1 MALDTGEVKA
11 ALLEGV
17 SGLVVSPDGKYVVAR
32 GTSDP
37 TSKIYDLGGGPP
49 RPIKGLRQGEHVI
62 AWGNQDSLPLYVAV
76 REDSVVVNLF
86 RLNPVTGQRQF
97 WRRLMP
103 SDPAGVRLI
112 EDIYIAPDAQAYGY
126 SYYRLLSEVYIA
138 EGLH

>member
-1 MALDTGEVKA
+1 MVLINDLAVCDENLAVVKQR
-11 ALLEGV
+11 G
-17 SGLVVSPDGKYVVAR
+17 SVV
-32 GTSDP
+32 GTS
-37 TSKIYDLGGGPP
+37 
-49 RPIKGLRQGEHVI
+49 
-62 AWGNQDSLPLYVAV
+62 